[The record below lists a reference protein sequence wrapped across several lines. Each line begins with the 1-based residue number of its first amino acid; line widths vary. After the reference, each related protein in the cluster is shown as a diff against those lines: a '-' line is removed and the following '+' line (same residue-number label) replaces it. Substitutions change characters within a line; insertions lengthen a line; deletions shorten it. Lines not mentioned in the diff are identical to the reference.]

1 MYRPRVAK
9 HTKKTGEQKK
19 EGGSPA
25 SVRKVFNNT
34 SVATTGRAKHGG
46 ERERKKMRHRKMFI
60 SASGFI
66 QSSPEAIAPWI
77 SVRSLLLSSGS
88 KPYGWYGY
96 QSESG

>member
-9 HTKKTGEQKK
+9 HTKQIEEENK

-25 SVRKVFNNT
+25 SVRNVFNNT

-46 ERERKKMRHRKMFI
+46 ERERKKMRYRKMFI

-77 SVRSLLLSSGS
+77 SVKNSLLSSGLRS
-88 KPYGWYGY
+88 YGWYAH
-96 QSESG
+96 QSERG